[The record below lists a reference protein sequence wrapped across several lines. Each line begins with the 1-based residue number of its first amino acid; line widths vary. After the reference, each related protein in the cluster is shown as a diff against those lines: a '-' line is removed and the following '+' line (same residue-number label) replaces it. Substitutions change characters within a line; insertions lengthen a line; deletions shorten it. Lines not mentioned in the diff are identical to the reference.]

1 MPNSIDYATIFRQEL
16 DKAFAP
22 ASVTGWM
29 QQNAR
34 LTKYSGG
41 NEIKIPNLV
50 MDGLADYDRDAGY
63 AQGSVTLDYTTVT
76 MSRDRGRGFNLDAMD
91 VDESNFVATAAA
103 VMGEFQRT
111 QVVPEVDA
119 YNLSALYDEVPSG
132 NQEAY
137 APAAST
143 VYGKLKDH
151 IAAVQEIV
159 GGGVRL
165 RIHLT
170 YAAKAMLEKST
181 EYMRTVSLMEIGD
194 GDLKTTVKGLDG
206 NILIPTRSALMKT
219 AYTFYKGAAD
229 SGDTDKRAG
238 GFAPTATAKDIH
250 WLIVPENAPIAVC
263 KQDKVR
269 TFTPDQYQAANAWH
283 VDYRR
288 NFQMI
293 VPANKAKGLFA
304 CVSTAAAG

>member
-1 MPNSIDYATIFRQEL
+1 M
-16 DKAFAP
+16 
-22 ASVTGWM
+22 
-29 QQNAR
+29 
-34 LTKYSGG
+34 
-41 NEIKIPNLV
+41 
-50 MDGLADYDRDAGY
+50 
-63 AQGSVTLDYTTVT
+63 
-76 MSRDRGRGFNLDAMD
+76 
-91 VDESNFVATAAA
+91 
-103 VMGEFQRT
+103 
-111 QVVPEVDA
+111 
-119 YNLSALYDEVPSG
+119 
-132 NQEAY
+132 
-137 APAAST
+137 
-143 VYGKLKDH
+143 
-151 IAAVQEIV
+151 
-159 GGGVRL
+159 RL

-250 WLIVPENAPIAVC
+250 WLIVPGECAHRCV
-263 KQDKVR
+263 
-269 TFTPDQYQAANAWH
+269 QAGQGTDLHARPVPGSHAWH

-288 NFQMI
+288 YFQMI

-304 CVSTAAAG
+304 CVSAAAAG

>member
-1 MPNSIDYATIFRQEL
+1 MPNSIEYATIFQQEL
-16 DKAFAP
+16 DKAFVP
-22 ASVTGWM
+22 ASTTGWM

-119 YNLSALYDEVPSG
+119 YNLSALYGEVPSG

-229 SGDTDKRAG
+229 SGDTDKRA
-238 GFAPTATAKDIH
+238 AASRLRRRP
-250 WLIVPENAPIAVC
+250 
-263 KQDKVR
+263 R
-269 TFTPDQYQAANAWH
+269 TS
-283 VDYRR
+283 
-288 NFQMI
+288 I
-293 VPANKAKGLFA
+293 G
-304 CVSTAAAG
+304 